1 MNPNSDPTQF
11 IQPRSSKRNYVHLSD
26 LHFGRHDDEVI
37 KALHYFLEA
46 QKSQINH
53 ILITGDFTQRA
64 RVSQFKKAA
73 RFIQEL
79 GLPVVAI
86 PGNHDIP
93 LFNLLRRWLKSYGRY
108 DRLLSPHVCEAFE
121 DDETI
126 ILGLRTT
133 NKWTV
138 KNGRFKTRDAEIV
151 AARFAK
157 AKDKIKILLCHHP
170 LFDTSTEDGSGVEG
184 DQVGLRDRILDAD
197 PDLILSGHGHASSV
211 KLLADKK
218 SGNPTVLI
226 SAGTVFSTRTRTES
240 NAFNWI
246 GFENGKGHVET
257 IMFDEK
263 QSQFIKTQNY
273 DFKL

>member
-1 MNPNSDPTQF
+1 MNPISDPTQF

-37 KALHYFLEA
+37 QALHYFLEA
-46 QKSQINH
+46 HKSQINH

-64 RVSQFKKAA
+64 RSSQFEKAA

-79 GLPVVAI
+79 GLPVIAV

-93 LFNLLRRWLKSYGRY
+93 LYNLFRRWFKSYSRY
-108 DRLLSPHVCEAFE
+108 DRILSPYVSEAFE
-121 DDETI
+121 DSETV

-133 NKWTV
+133 DKWTV
-138 KNGRFKTRDAEIV
+138 KDGRFKTRDAEIV
-151 AARFAK
+151 ADRFAK
-157 AKDKIKILLCHHP
+157 AKGKIKILLCHHP
-170 LFDTSTEDGSGVEG
+170 LFDTSTEDGREVEG
-184 DQVGLRDRILDAD
+184 DQQELRDRILDAD
-197 PDLILSGHGHASSV
+197 PDLLLSGHGHSSSV
-211 KLLADKK
+211 KLLAKKK
-218 SGNPTVLI
+218 SGNPTVLV

-257 IMFDEK
+257 IMFDDK
-263 QSQFIKTQNY
+263 QSQFLKTQNY
-273 DFKL
+273 DFQL

>member
-1 MNPNSDPTQF
+1 MNPISDPTQL

-46 QKSQINH
+46 HKSQINH

-73 RFIQEL
+73 RFIQDL

-93 LFNLLRRWLKSYGRY
+93 LFNLLRRWLQSYKRY
-108 DRLLSPHVCEAFE
+108 DRILSPHVREHFE
-121 DDETI
+121 DSETI
-126 ILGLRTT
+126 IQSLRTT

-138 KNGRFKTRDAEIV
+138 KNGRFKTQDAEAV
-151 AARFAK
+151 AAKFLNS
-157 AKDKIKILLCHHP
+157 KDKIKILLCHHP
-170 LFDTSTEDGSGVEG
+170 LFDTSTKDGGGVEG
-184 DQVGLRDRILDAD
+184 DQIELRDRILDAD
-197 PDLILSGHGHASSV
+197 PDLILSGHGHVSSV
-211 KLLADKK
+211 KLLSAKK
-218 SGNPTVLI
+218 SGQPTVLV
-226 SAGTVFSTRTRTES
+226 SAGTVFSTRTRTET

-257 IMFDEK
+257 IMYDEK
-263 QSQFIKTQNY
+263 QSQFLKTQNY
-273 DFKL
+273 DFNL